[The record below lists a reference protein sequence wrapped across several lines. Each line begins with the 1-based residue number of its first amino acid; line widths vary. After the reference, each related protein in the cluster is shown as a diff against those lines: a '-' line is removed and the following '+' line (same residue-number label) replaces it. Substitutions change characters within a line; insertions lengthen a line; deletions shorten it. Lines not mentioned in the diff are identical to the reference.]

1 MNNTHIQDIMAVLR
15 KGGIPEGEV
24 YAIVSA
30 VFAMGEASE
39 DVQKKYGQ
47 MATSICCRMVGEI
60 EGTETHS
67 NE

>member
-1 MNNTHIQDIMAVLR
+1 MNNTHIQDVTAVLR
-15 KGGIPEGEV
+15 SGGIPEGEV

-39 DVQKKYGQ
+39 DAQKKYGQ
-47 MATSICCRMVGEI
+47 MAMSICCRMVGEND
-60 EGTETHS
+60 GKETHS